1 MWQPVFIFICH
12 NPLPVRGLRLGMV
25 GVLALVRF
33 DGRIIEV
40 EPDTI
45 VSSQRS
51 GEGLQL
57 GLNDMVFNAQFG
69 GGDAHG

>member
-1 MWQPVFIFICH
+1 
-12 NPLPVRGLRLGMV
+12 MV